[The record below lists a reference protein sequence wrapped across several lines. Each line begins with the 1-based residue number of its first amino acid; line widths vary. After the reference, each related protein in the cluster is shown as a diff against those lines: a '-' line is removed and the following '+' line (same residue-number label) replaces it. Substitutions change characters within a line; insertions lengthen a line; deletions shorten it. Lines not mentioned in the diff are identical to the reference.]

1 MAPRNAESK
10 RLGKNR
16 GRPAKGQTQN
26 QTSLGNL
33 HHVEE
38 SVGCYVFQFQD
49 DKTGRK
55 YVHPSAMRFA
65 LRIMDDEAQESTQS
79 VLQSLKEN
87 GQLVSFR

>member
-1 MAPRNAESK
+1 M
-10 RLGKNR
+10 LGRNR
-16 GRPAKGQTQN
+16 GRPAKGLAQN
-26 QTSLGNL
+26 QMTLGNL

-38 SVGCYVFQFQD
+38 TLGCYVFQFQD

-65 LRIMDDEAQESTQS
+65 LRIMDDEAQETIQS

-87 GQLVSFR
+87 GQLVSFI